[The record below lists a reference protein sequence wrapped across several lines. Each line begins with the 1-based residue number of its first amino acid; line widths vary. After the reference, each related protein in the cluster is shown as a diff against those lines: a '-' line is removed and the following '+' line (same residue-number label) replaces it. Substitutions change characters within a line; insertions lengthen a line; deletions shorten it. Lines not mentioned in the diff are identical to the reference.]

1 MKIIL
6 KGLNGEF
13 VNFDN
18 VFKISVLNPELSKE
32 PYKVMAHSGSDAGGY
47 NDNECILFKG
57 TEEEV
62 NQWQDKFQRKIRN
75 TWSEDEG
82 SVRILDCPNL

>member
-6 KGLNGEF
+6 KGLNSEF

-18 VFKISVLNPELSKE
+18 VFKIEVIE
-32 PYKVMAHSGSDAGGY
+32 PNKVIAYHGSHAGGY
-47 NDNECILFKG
+47 NDNECILFQG

-62 NQWQDKFQRKIRN
+62 ENWQKDFQKKLSDIPYG
-75 TWSEDEG
+75 TTLVIVETE
-82 SVRILDCPNL
+82 NL

>member
-6 KGLNGEF
+6 KGLNGAF

-18 VFKISVLNPELSKE
+18 VFKIDVIKPYKEENPW
-32 PYKVMAHSGSDAGGY
+32 KVMAYSGREAIRY
-47 NDNECILFKG
+47 DNGECILFQG

-62 NQWQDKFQRKIRN
+62 KNWEGLFEETITEVRPNQGLAIIYC
-75 TWSEDEG
+75 S
-82 SVRILDCPNL
+82 NL

>member
-18 VFKISVLNPELSKE
+18 VFKIDVDKPFEEGNPW
-32 PYKVMAHSGSDAGGY
+32 KVIAYSGSGSDEYDYG
-47 NDNECILFKG
+47 ECLLFQG

-62 NQWQDKFQRKIRN
+62 KKWQEAFVITMLEINPGKVGMIYCSD
-75 TWSEDEG
+75 
-82 SVRILDCPNL
+82 L

>member
-1 MKIIL
+1 MKIIF

-18 VFKISVLNPELSKE
+18 VFKIDVSKPFEEGNPWKVIAYSGYEFEL
-32 PYKVMAHSGSDAGGY
+32 Y
-47 NDNECILFKG
+47 NHGKCILFQG

-62 NQWQDKFQRKIRN
+62 KNWQEHLQKTIADIPYG
-75 TWSEDEG
+75 TSLI
-82 SVRILDCPNL
+82 ILETESL

>member
-6 KGLNGEF
+6 KGLNGAF

-18 VFKISVLNPELSKE
+18 VFKIDVIKPYNEENPW
-32 PYKVMAHSGSDAGGY
+32 KVMAYSGREAVRY
-47 NDNECILFKG
+47 DNGECILFQG

-62 NQWQDKFQRKIRN
+62 KNWEKGFLRKLCSIDQK
-75 TWSEDEG
+75 TKL
-82 SVRILDCPNL
+82 VLIDCN

>member
-6 KGLNGEF
+6 KGLNGAF

-18 VFKISVLNPELSKE
+18 VFKIDVHKPFEEGNPW
-32 PYKVMAHSGSDAGGY
+32 KVIAHSGYEFERYDHG
-47 NDNECILFKG
+47 ECILFQG

-62 NQWQDKFQRKIRN
+62 KNWEKGFLRKLCSIDA
-75 TWSEDEG
+75 SAKLAL
-82 SVRILDCPNL
+82 IDCS